1 MAYLETFSMKKIFT
15 KNFLFLFLLLAGFCS
30 ANAQLLTSEDFNYT
44 GNLTAN
50 GWTAHSGAG
59 TSPLATTTGLTY
71 TGLLGTGVGNAALV
85 GNAGGEDANIIF
97 TPQNTDGQSVYA
109 SMLVNVTDAATT
121 KTGDYFFNLGD
132 GGGATFTL
140 LCARLFAKIT
150 ASSVN
155 FGVSNTGTAVYG
167 TTNFAKNTTYLL
179 VLKYTINS
187 LGADAISL
195 WVIPSGVPAT
205 EVLAGTAEA
214 VNSATNGY
222 DIVRGL
228 ALRQGSSTNS
238 VQTVVDALKVGTSW
252 ADVTPS
258 SSVPASLTVTGT
270 INDFGN
276 VTVGSSSASQSY
288 SLSGVGLTGAPGNIS
303 VTAPADFEVSNNNST
318 WGSNTTIT
326 YSSATLSP
334 TSVWV
339 RFAPQTAG
347 PKASDVS
354 NSGGGASAVTVPVSG
369 NGVAPV
375 TPVISTTSLNAF
387 GNICL
392 STTAGPH
399 SFTINGLNLSNTDI
413 TVGALA
419 GFSFSTT
426 SAGTYSQTLTLTQPG
441 GTFTQTI
448 YVNFTPVAAQ
458 SYDGNIAVSGAGAP
472 SVNVVASG
480 AGANNPPAVTTGSS
494 SAVTTNAAT
503 LAGNITDIG
512 CSAVTGYGIE
522 YSTTNGFANGT
533 GIAAAATNLNSGAYS
548 SALTALNPSTT
559 YYYKAYATNS
569 GGTTYGAQQS
579 FATASPVLAATPL
592 TAFGSQC
599 TNSTTGPNS
608 FTINSEGLST
618 ANVTVGPLTGFTF
631 ATTAGGT
638 YTNSLSIVQP
648 GGAFTQTVFV
658 KFSPTAIQNYNGNIS
673 VAGGGANTINVS
685 ASGAGVN
692 SPASVTT
699 ELASEITTQS
709 ATLNGTITGN
719 GCSNVTAY
727 GIEYSGI
734 NNFVGGAG
742 TKQYATNANASGI
755 YSVNVNGLVQ
765 NTTYYFRSFA
775 TNNGGTAYGPL
786 QSFTS
791 ASIPN
796 GLTLYNIPAQRN
808 SAVRF
813 SINNIKPDH
822 YAVLLLNSN
831 GQLVYRKDIIVQV
844 NFINDWLMI
853 PNNLT
858 PGVYQFRLENY
869 NGFRKKKT
877 ILIK

>member
-1 MAYLETFSMKKIFT
+1 LAYLETFSMKKIFT

-140 LCARLFAKIT
+140 LCARVFALLCARLFAKIT

-214 VNSATNGY
+214 VNTATNGY

-228 ALRQGSSTNS
+228 ALRQGSSTIQGSSTNS

-387 GNICL
+387 GNICKRIWQHL
-392 STTAGPH
+392 FEHYCRPP
-399 SFTINGLNLSNTDI
+399 F
-413 TVGALA
+413 
-419 GFSFSTT
+419 
-426 SAGTYSQTLTLTQPG
+426 
-441 GTFTQTI
+441 I
-448 YVNFTPVAAQ
+448 YHKWFEP
-458 SYDGNIAVSGAGAP
+458 
-472 SVNVVASG
+472 
-480 AGANNPPAVTTGSS
+480 
-494 SAVTTNAAT
+494 
-503 LAGNITDIG
+503 
-512 CSAVTGYGIE
+512 
-522 YSTTNGFANGT
+522 
-533 GIAAAATNLNSGAYS
+533 
-548 SALTALNPSTT
+548 
-559 YYYKAYATNS
+559 
-569 GGTTYGAQQS
+569 
-579 FATASPVLAATPL
+579 
-592 TAFGSQC
+592 
-599 TNSTTGPNS
+599 
-608 FTINSEGLST
+608 
-618 ANVTVGPLTGFTF
+618 
-631 ATTAGGT
+631 
-638 YTNSLSIVQP
+638 
-648 GGAFTQTVFV
+648 
-658 KFSPTAIQNYNGNIS
+658 
-673 VAGGGANTINVS
+673 
-685 ASGAGVN
+685 
-692 SPASVTT
+692 
-699 ELASEITTQS
+699 
-709 ATLNGTITGN
+709 
-719 GCSNVTAY
+719 
-727 GIEYSGI
+727 
-734 NNFVGGAG
+734 
-742 TKQYATNANASGI
+742 
-755 YSVNVNGLVQ
+755 
-765 NTTYYFRSFA
+765 
-775 TNNGGTAYGPL
+775 
-786 QSFTS
+786 
-791 ASIPN
+791 
-796 GLTLYNIPAQRN
+796 
-808 SAVRF
+808 
-813 SINNIKPDH
+813 
-822 YAVLLLNSN
+822 
-831 GQLVYRKDIIVQV
+831 
-844 NFINDWLMI
+844 
-853 PNNLT
+853 
-858 PGVYQFRLENY
+858 
-869 NGFRKKKT
+869 
-877 ILIK
+877 